1 MKFNLLFTYIIS
13 LYVQYEKNKRMYGI
27 TADRN
32 KMYEMDKNK
41 FH

>member
-1 MKFNLLFTYIIS
+1 MYNM
-13 LYVQYEKNKRMYGI
+13 EKNKRMYAI